1 MEGETLAL
9 LDWGIVG
16 LYIIAALGIGFA
28 FKRKADAGKEGFFL
42 ADRSLGWLIAG
53 TSIVATSFSADTP
66 VFVSGMSRDI
76 GIFQNWF
83 WWSGIIGQMATV
95 FFFARLWRRS
105 EVVTDI
111 EFLMKRYET
120 GPETHALR
128 IFKVFF
134 DGVYVNC
141 IIMAS
146 VTLAMAKIFKVVL
159 GLSDEALFTLPLLG
173 PVTRT
178 GLILCVLGSSA
189 VFYSALSGLYGVV
202 YTDLIQFALAMLGSF
217 LLAIIVYVDISGG
230 AGLHAHLESAP
241 GFQETVL
248 RFAPDLSQFDLP
260 TFTFLTFILVAWWS
274 GAPGS
279 GYAVQRLLSTKSEHD
294 SFLAF
299 LWYNICHYLLRPWP
313 WIIVGICSIYYFP
326 ELADPESSYPS
337 MIAKFMPV
345 GLKGVMVA
353 SLLAAFMST
362 IDTHLNWG
370 SSYLVNDLYQP
381 YLNRDA
387 QPHHYVMVSRVAMV
401 LLTLVALVV
410 TVRLESILK
419 AYEYLGL
426 FWGGIGLV
434 MIGRWYWWR
443 INAWSEISAI
453 VVSLIA
459 GNLLAIYM
467 PDTETEKL
475 FAVRL
480 LITMGI
486 ATPVW
491 VAVTFLTSRQ
501 PTPQTEAFY
510 RKMRIGGPGW
520 KRLALDTGLEPI
532 DQKLWHALTGWAV
545 SSLLMVS
552 ILVGVGKLLFH
563 EWHIALICGVIF
575 VCCAIVLK
583 RLMRNF
589 KLAG

>member
-1 MEGETLAL
+1 VAL
-9 LDWGIVG
+9 LDWGIVA
-16 LYIIAALGIGFA
+16 LYVIAALGIGLA
-28 FKRKADAGKEGFFL
+28 FKKRADAGKEGFFL

-66 VFVSGMSRDI
+66 VFVAGMSRDI

-83 WWSGIIGQMATV
+83 WWSGIFGQMATV

-111 EFLMKRYET
+111 EFLMKRYEPT
-120 GPETHALR
+120 PANHALR

-134 DGVYVNC
+134 DGVYINC

-159 GLSDEALFTLPLLG
+159 GLSDEALAVLPLIG
-173 PVTRT
+173 PVTST
-178 GLILCVLGSSA
+178 GLLLCVLGSSA
-189 VFYSALSGLYGVV
+189 VLYAALSGLYGVV
-202 YTDLIQFALAMLGSF
+202 YTDLIQFALAMLGSII
-217 LLAIIVYVDISGG
+217 LAIIVYVDISGG
-230 AGLHAHLESAP
+230 AGLYAHLESAP
-241 GFQETVL
+241 DFREAVL

-299 LWYNICHYLLRPWP
+299 LWYNLCHYLIRPWP
-313 WIIVGICSIYYFP
+313 WIVVGICSIYYFP
-326 ELADPESSYPS
+326 QLADPETSYPE
-337 MIAKFMPV
+337 MIGRFMPV
-345 GLKGVMVA
+345 GMKGVIVA

-370 SSYLVNDLYQP
+370 ASYLVNDLYQP
-381 YLNRDA
+381 YINRNA
-387 QPHHYVMVSRVAMV
+387 QAHHYVTVSRIVMV
-401 LLTLVALVV
+401 LLTLVALIV
-410 TVRLESILK
+410 TLRLTSILG

-426 FWGGIGLV
+426 FFGGIGLV
-434 MIGRWYWWR
+434 MIARWYWWR
-443 INAWSEISAI
+443 VNAWSEITAI

-459 GNLLAIYM
+459 GNLLAMYM
-467 PDTETEKL
+467 PDTEDQKL

-480 LITMGI
+480 LLTMGI
-486 ATPVW
+486 STPLW
-491 VAVTFLTSRQ
+491 IAVTLITSRR
-501 PTPQTEAFY
+501 PSPQTGAFY

-520 KRLALDTGLEPI
+520 KRLEEETGIAPL
-532 DQKLWHALTGWAV
+532 DQKLWHAAAGWIV
-545 SSLLMVS
+545 SSLLMVT

-563 EWHIALICGVIF
+563 EYTVALVCGVIF
-575 VCCAIVLK
+575 VISAFTLK
-583 RLMRNF
+583 KLMRNF
-589 KLAG
+589 KLGG